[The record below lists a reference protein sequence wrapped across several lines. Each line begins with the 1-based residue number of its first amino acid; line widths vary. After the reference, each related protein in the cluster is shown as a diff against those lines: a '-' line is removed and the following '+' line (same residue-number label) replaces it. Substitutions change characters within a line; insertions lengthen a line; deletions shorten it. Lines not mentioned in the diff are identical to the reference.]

1 MTENDGTSTKL
12 VINSRKIDQQLQLF
26 ENYKII

>member
-12 VINSRKIDQQLQLF
+12 VINSRIIDQQLQLF